1 MLNIIVKQNYF
12 QYEGQIFQPEKGIAM
27 GSPISIAEIYLQYL
41 ENIYIKHWLD
51 SKEKLFYKHHVD
63 DILTLYEEMILQKIN
78 GVNKNLQFKMSTEA
92 NNTINYL
99 YTLIHRDS
107 NATTIGIYR
116 KQTETDTVIHLAS
129 NHPVEHEISAFL
141 YYINRLATLPI
152 TESSKQ
158 KEWKTVL
165 AIARNNGYPV
175 SMTHGL
181 KTKQTAR
188 KNENKIKHNNNKKQ

>member
-1 MLNIIVKQNYF
+1 MTNRKIDEQ
-12 QYEGQIFQPEKGIAM
+12 
-27 GSPISIAEIYLQYL
+27 
-41 ENIYIKHWLD
+41 
-51 SKEKLFYKHHVD
+51 
-63 DILTLYEEMILQKIN
+63 MILQKIN
-78 GVNKNLQFKMSTEA
+78 GVDKNLQFKMSTEA

-99 YTLIHRDS
+99 DTLIHRDS